1 MQMSEGRTVRT
12 GSGLVA
18 ATARGHVWL
27 AWSEQG
33 ESHRR
38 SDQT

>member
-12 GSGLVA
+12 GSGPAVV
-18 ATARGHVWL
+18 TARGHVSL

-33 ESHRR
+33 GSHRR
-38 SDQT
+38 SDET